1 MEIITSLLDGLDKI
15 GELVPPLEDV
25 LGNMSLWVSIFLL
38 VGPLMLLALGIWY
51 LLSPPGEA
59 NHKAGFRTYFG
70 MGSVEAWQFT
80 QRLAGMVW
88 GGLGVVLTLIMGIIC
103 LTLQS
108 KDGFQMAQTAV
119 TCLIWQAVL
128 AAVGYLAICIL
139 SAVFYDKIGNRR
151 K

>member
-1 MEIITSLLDGLDKI
+1 MELITSLLDGLDNI
-15 GELVPPLEDV
+15 SDVVPPLENV
-25 LGNMSLWVSIFLL
+25 LGDMSLWVSIFLL
-38 VGPLMLLALGIWY
+38 IGPLMLLGLGFWY
-51 LLSPPGEA
+51 LISPPKEA

-80 QRLAGMVW
+80 QRIAGLVW
-88 GGLGVVLTLIMGIIC
+88 GALGVVLTVIMGIIC
-103 LTLQS
+103 LTLQN

-128 AAVGYLAICIL
+128 AAVGYAGICVIAAI
-139 SAVFYDKIGNRR
+139 FFDKDGNRR